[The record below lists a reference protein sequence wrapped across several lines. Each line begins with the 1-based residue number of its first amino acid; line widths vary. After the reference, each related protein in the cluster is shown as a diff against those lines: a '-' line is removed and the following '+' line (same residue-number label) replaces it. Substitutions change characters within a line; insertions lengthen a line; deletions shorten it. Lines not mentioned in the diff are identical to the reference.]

1 MLEPSEGEILIYGAG
16 ISGMIAAVNLAKEG
30 FKVTIREKERG
41 FGGSKMYN
49 PSVHTTPL
57 DPAATSEYIGIDIS
71 PAFQPASSIAL
82 YIHDF
87 RMQIP
92 GHMTFH
98 VERSS
103 REQSI
108 DHLLYQECL
117 KAGVRFEFSHPLK
130 REDMDALPPNTIIAC
145 GLNESVY
152 EYLGIPCARWTAWMG
167 RGEYLDQSRE
177 NYAWIWLDESITEY
191 GYCSFCNGIYYNL
204 LFTGEEDVT
213 DDALGRYREF
223 MRRAECFE
231 EENWNFIQG
240 VVPAGT
246 GEMPALEKN
255 GLILCGTISGCID
268 PLFGF
273 GISGALV
280 SGKVAALAVTDPVR
294 ARAEFER
301 FTRNFSKVYAFKQ
314 QVWYPLR
321 GRVDLLE
328 DIAKILGPE
337 RMLALLVDGIRHGR
351 KNSAIPGFSPV
362 SCN

>member
-1 MLEPSEGEILIYGAG
+1 MLGSSKEDVLIYGAG
-16 ISGMIAAVNLAKEG
+16 LSGMVAAVNLAKEG
-30 FKVTIREKERG
+30 FRVTIREKEDS

-57 DPAATSEYIGIDIS
+57 DPALTSEYIGIDIS
-71 PAFQPASSIAL
+71 PAFKPASSIAL

-108 DHLLYQECL
+108 DYLLYEECL
-117 KAGVRFEFSHPLK
+117 KVGINFEFSRPLK
-130 REDMDALPPNTIIAC
+130 PEDIHSLPPRTIIAC
-145 GLNESVY
+145 GLNKSVY
-152 EYLGIPCARWTAWMG
+152 EYLGIPFAKWTAWMA
-167 RGEYLDQSRE
+167 RGKYSDPERE

-191 GYCSFCNGIYYNL
+191 GYISFCNGIYYNL
-204 LFTGEEDVT
+204 LFTAEEEVT
-213 DDALGRYREF
+213 DEALSRYRDF
-223 MRRAECFE
+223 MKRVEGFE
-231 EENWNFIQG
+231 EENWTYING
-240 VVPAGT
+240 VVPAAS
-246 GEMPALEKN
+246 GEMPSLERN
-255 GLILCGTISGCID
+255 GLIMCGTISGCID

-280 SGKVAALAVTDPVR
+280 SGKVAALAVTDTEL
-294 ARAEFER
+294 AREEFGR
-301 FTRNFSKVYAFKQ
+301 FTRNFAKVYVFKQ
-314 QVWYPLR
+314 DVWYPLR
-321 GRVDLLE
+321 KQVELIEG
-328 DIAKILGPE
+328 IARILGPE

-362 SCN
+362 SCS

>member
-1 MLEPSEGEILIYGAG
+1 MPEPTKGEILIYGAG
-16 ISGMIAAVNLAKEG
+16 ISGMVAAVNLAREG
-30 FKVTIREKERG
+30 YKVTVREKEAG
-41 FGGSKMYN
+41 LGGSKMSN
-49 PSVHTTPL
+49 PSIHTTPL
-57 DPAATSEYIGIDIS
+57 DPAATSKYTGVDIS
-71 PAFQPASSIAL
+71 PALQPASSIAL
-82 YIHDF
+82 YLHNF
-87 RMQIP
+87 RIQIP

-103 REQSI
+103 RKQSI
-108 DHLLYQECL
+108 DYLLYEECQ

-130 REDMDALPPNTIIAC
+130 KEDISSLPPNTIIAC

-152 EYLGIPCARWTAWMG
+152 EALDIPCVRWTAWMA
-167 RGEYLDQSRE
+167 RGEYSDPSRE
-177 NYAWIWLDESITEY
+177 NYAWVWLDESITEY
-191 GYCSFCNGIYYNL
+191 GYISFCNGIYYNL
-204 LFTGEEDVT
+204 LFTAEEEISDE
-213 DDALGRYREF
+213 ALERYREF
-223 MRRAECFE
+223 MSGAESFE

-246 GEMPALEKN
+246 GQMPALEKE
-255 GLILCGTISGCID
+255 GLILCGTMSGCID

-301 FTRNFSKVYAFKQ
+301 FTRNFSKVYSFKR

-321 GRVDLLE
+321 RRVSLFE
-328 DIAKILGPE
+328 EIAKILGPE